1 MILFTGAMGNRD
13 MAGGLLLLCVYLGA
27 VFARIDTLLPRLP
40 LLCGQTR
47 WTALPGGLLLLSS
60 AVALLVLYD
69 CITPPGQPPMAPPAA
84 CNSSHLGRKPPAY
97 IFFLAV
103 FAGQTIG
110 RVLQVRAPM
119 GTRAAHAAHAAHG
132 GPITFDASAS
142 PATGSQQLS
151 LCVLCSSYTMTAGKR
166 LLSQIVPRRSGIRR
180 KAPAR
185 HRRRGSKKGGEA
197 ESPRRPTSEVCPAK
211 NAS

>member
-69 CITPPGQPPMAPPAA
+69 CITPPGQPPMAPRPVWQ
-84 CNSSHLGRKPPAY
+84 PP
-97 IFFLAV
+97 
-103 FAGQTIG
+103 
-110 RVLQVRAPM
+110 
-119 GTRAAHAAHAAHG
+119 
-132 GPITFDASAS
+132 
-142 PATGSQQLS
+142 
-151 LCVLCSSYTMTAGKR
+151 C
-166 LLSQIVPRRSGIRR
+166 
-180 KAPAR
+180 PAR
-185 HRRRGSKKGGEA
+185 RPRD
-197 ESPRRPTSEVCPAK
+197 RRP
-211 NAS
+211 